1 MKSAS
6 ELPEVEK
13 VSPEKLLAGFARG
26 RIALWVVVA
35 VVAHVLLIGGTSVGF
50 IRDRW
55 VDPEGA
61 QVRKVKAQEI
71 VAAAKKAATKAAAAA
86 AAPKAKPTA
95 AAVASATNA
104 APVAAA
110 STNEPA
116 AGRAVQ
122 DTPVMQRVTAT
133 ATTNELPKPGDDLG
147 ISIRDTNVK

>member
-1 MKSAS
+1 MKSAA

-26 RIALWVVVA
+26 RIALWVAVA
-35 VVAHVLLIGGTSVGF
+35 VVAHVLLIGGTSTGY

-61 QVRKVKAQEI
+61 QVRKAKAQEI
-71 VAAAKKAATKAAAAA
+71 VAAAKKAAAKAAAA
-86 AAPKAKPTA
+86 AAPKTKPVA
-95 AAVASATNA
+95 AAASATNT

-110 STNEPA
+110 STNEPV
-116 AGRAVQ
+116 AGRSVQ
-122 DTPVMQRVTAT
+122 DTPVMQRITAT

>member
-1 MKSAS
+1 MKSVA

-13 VSPEKLLAGFARG
+13 VSPEKLIAGFARG

-35 VVAHVLLIGGTSVGF
+35 VVAHVLLIGGTSVGY

-61 QVRKVKAQEI
+61 QVRKAKAQAI
-71 VAAAKKAATKAAAAA
+71 AAAAKQAAARAAAA
-86 AAPKAKPTA
+86 AAPKAKPA
-95 AAVASATNA
+95 LAVASATNA

-110 STNEPA
+110 STNESV

-122 DTPVMQRVTAT
+122 DTPVMKRITAT

>member
-26 RIALWVVVA
+26 RIALWMIVA
-35 VVAHVLLIGGTSVGF
+35 VVAHVLLIGGTSIGT

-61 QVRKVKAQEI
+61 QVRKAKAQEI
-71 VAAAKKAATKAAAAA
+71 VAAAKKAAANAAAA
-86 AAPKAKPTA
+86 AAPKAKLPA
-95 AAVASATNA
+95 AAGASATNA

-110 STNEPA
+110 STNEPV
-116 AGRAVQ
+116 AGRAIQ
-122 DTPVMQRVTAT
+122 DTPVMQRITAT

>member
-61 QVRKVKAQEI
+61 QVRKAKAQEI
-71 VAAAKKAATKAAAAA
+71 VAAAKKAAAKAAAK
-86 AAPKAKPTA
+86 AAPKAKSA
-95 AAVASATNA
+95 AAAGASATNA

-116 AGRAVQ
+116 AGQAVQ
-122 DTPVMQRVTAT
+122 DTPMMQRVTAT